1 MALSRTAGPLLMMV
15 ALPPF
20 TYYLYT
26 CLADFGGALVVP
38 ASVEEA
44 RHLLARIPQPTS
56 AAIALYGGWLLL
68 QAALQ
73 QWAPGRLAPGLPLED
88 GSRLTYRLNG
98 WLTFWVT
105 LALAVG
111 AAAAGLVPPA
121 AAHDQF
127 GPLLTTA
134 NIVAF
139 AGSLFLYFQGRGAG
153 ATTTNPVRDY
163 FMGPLLNPRIA
174 DFDLKYFCESRP
186 GLILWV
192 LLDLSFAAAQY
203 QRHGTLTTP
212 MLLVTTFQLL
222 YVADYFFHE
231 EAILS
236 TWDIRRE
243 RFGWMLCWGDLVW
256 VPFTYTL
263 QAYYLVDHP
272 HELSWAATVAIVALN
287 LAGYTIFRGTNIQK
301 HRFRL
306 DPAATVWGR
315 KPEYIRTAQGGLLL
329 MSGWWG
335 LARHLNY
342 LGDLLMALAWCLP
355 VGFAHPVPWFY
366 FAFMIVLLVH
376 RERRDNAACLEKY
389 GADWNAY
396 CRKVRWRILPGV
408 Y

>member
-20 TYYLYT
+20 TYYLYI

-44 RHLLARIPQPTS
+44 RRLLARIPPPTP
-56 AAIALYGGWLLL
+56 AAVALYGGWLLL

-98 WLTFWVT
+98 WLTFWIT

-121 AAHDQF
+121 VAYDHF
-127 GPLLTTA
+127 GTLLTTA

-139 AGSLFLYFQGRGAG
+139 AGSLFLYFQGQGAG
-153 ATTTNPVRDY
+153 ATTGNPVRDY
-163 FMGPLLNPRIA
+163 FMGPLLNPRLA

-192 LLDLSFAAAQY
+192 LFDLSFAAAQY
-203 QRHGTLTTP
+203 QRHGTLATP
-212 MLLVTTFQLL
+212 ILLVTAFQLL
-222 YVADYFFHE
+222 YVADYFLHE

-272 HELSWAATVAIVALN
+272 HELPWVATVAIVALN

-306 DPAATVWGR
+306 DPAAPVWGR

-329 MSGWWG
+329 TSGWWG
-335 LARHLNY
+335 LARHFNY

-355 VGFAHPVPWFY
+355 AGFAHPVPWFY
-366 FAFMIVLLVH
+366 FAFMIALLVH

-389 GADWNAY
+389 GADWDAY

>member
-1 MALSRTAGPLLMMV
+1 MTPGRTAGPLVLMI

-20 TYYLYT
+20 TYYLYL
-26 CLADFGGALVVP
+26 CLAEFGGALVLP
-38 ASVEEA
+38 ASLEET
-44 RHLLARIPQPTS
+44 RRFLARVPPATP
-56 AAIALYGGWLLL
+56 AAVALYGGWLLL

-73 QWAPGRLAPGLPLED
+73 QWLPGRIAPGLPLAD

-98 WLTFWVT
+98 GLTFWIT
-105 LALAVG
+105 LALAV
-111 AAAAGLVPPA
+111 AAGAAGLLPPGIA
-121 AAHDQF
+121 YDQF

-134 NIVAF
+134 NLVAF
-139 AGSLFLYFQGRGAG
+139 AGSLFLYLQGRRAG
-153 ATTTNPVRDY
+153 ATTGQPVSDY
-163 FMGPLLNPRIA
+163 FMGPLLNPRLG

-203 QRHGTLTTP
+203 ERHGTVTTP
-212 MLLVTTFQLL
+212 MLLVTAFQLL

-272 HELSWAATVAIVALN
+272 HELSPAATAGIVALN
-287 LAGYTIFRGTNIQK
+287 LAGYAIFRATNIQK
-301 HRFRL
+301 HRFRSN
-306 DPAATVWGR
+306 PEAPVWGR

-329 MSGWWG
+329 TSGWWG

-355 VGFAHPVPWFY
+355 TGFAHPVPWFY
-366 FAFMIVLLVH
+366 FVFMIVLLVH
-376 RERRDNAACLEKY
+376 RERRDNAACLAKY
-389 GADWNAY
+389 GADWDAY
-396 CRKVRWRILPGV
+396 CRRVRWRILPGV